1 MKVCEGTFK
10 IAVLAMAATIA
21 LSSCSFFKTPE
32 ARLPRKLAI
41 KVFNITPQRAAL
53 RVTGVY
59 YNPNNYGFTFTG
71 GELDL
76 RLDTFYLGHVKL
88 DTVMN
93 IPAHATFTVPVIVEP
108 DFAKLG
114 NSGINMAD
122 SVLVSFSGTMAGK
135 VGWFSKKIDIKYQ
148 GKHFLD
154 ISF

>member
-1 MKVCEGTFK
+1 MKVRER
-10 IAVLAMAATIA
+10 ISRATILA
-21 LSSCSFFKTPE
+21 VIAAITLSSCSFFKTPE
-32 ARLPRKLAI
+32 ARLPRKLPV

-93 IPAHATFTVPVIVEP
+93 IPAHATFTIPVIVEP

-122 SVLVSFSGTMAGK
+122 SVVVSFSGTMAGK

-154 ISF
+154 LSF